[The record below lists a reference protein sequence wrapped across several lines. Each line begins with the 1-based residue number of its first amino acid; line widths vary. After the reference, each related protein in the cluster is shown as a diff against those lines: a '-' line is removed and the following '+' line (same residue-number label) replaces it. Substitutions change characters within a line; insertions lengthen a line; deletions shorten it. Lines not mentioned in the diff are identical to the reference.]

1 MKINLFSKSKR
12 INSILVLFT
21 LTCLS
26 QISFSQSR
34 YNSVYKNKLIL
45 GLNIVDDSFSK
56 TNNAFNYDQQWN
68 IAAYPSYFGYNYV
81 VSENISVEGIFT
93 LNKYSA
99 DKLVDGIK
107 IPTEQNYYAF
117 DVNAKYNLSNL
128 IYSVDKLSNFEPF
141 IAIGGGFTSIDSES
155 RPTINYGFGTY
166 IWFNKY
172 ENKCCSESIFNNL
185 GLIFQTMGKSSLD
198 QKTYGNQIQHTFGVV
213 YRF

>member
-1 MKINLFSKSKR
+1 M
-12 INSILVLFT
+12 
-21 LTCLS
+21 
-26 QISFSQSR
+26 
-34 YNSVYKNKLIL
+34 
-45 GLNIVDDSFSK
+45 
-56 TNNAFNYDQQWN
+56 
-68 IAAYPSYFGYNYV
+68 
-81 VSENISVEGIFT
+81 SENISVEGIFT

>member
-1 MKINLFSKSKR
+1 MKINLFFKSKR

>member
-1 MKINLFSKSKR
+1 MKFNLFSKSKR
-12 INSILVLFT
+12 INSILILF
-21 LTCLS
+21 LLACLS
-26 QISFSQSR
+26 QLSFSQSR

-45 GLNIVDDSFSK
+45 GLNIVDDSFTK
-56 TNNAFNYDQQWN
+56 TNNAFNFDQQWN

-81 VSENISVEGIFT
+81 VSDNISVEGIFT
-93 LNKYSA
+93 MNKYST

-107 IPTEQNYYAF
+107 IPTKQNYYAF
-117 DVNAKYNLSNL
+117 DVSAKYNLSNL

-141 IAIGGGFTSIDSES
+141 IAAGGGFTSIDSES

>member
-1 MKINLFSKSKR
+1 MKINLFFKSKR

-128 IYSVDKLSNFEPF
+128 IYSVDKLSNFEP
-141 IAIGGGFTSIDSES
+141 
-155 RPTINYGFGTY
+155 
-166 IWFNKY
+166 
-172 ENKCCSESIFNNL
+172 L
-185 GLIFQTMGKSSLD
+185 LL
-198 QKTYGNQIQHTFGVV
+198 
-213 YRF
+213 

>member
-1 MKINLFSKSKR
+1 MNLNLIFNRKVKA
-12 INSILVLFT
+12 LVLFLLIF
-21 LTCLS
+21 LTNE
-26 QISFSQSR
+26 SFSQSR

-81 VSENISVEGIFT
+81 VSENISVEGVFT

-107 IPTEQNYYAF
+107 IPTGQDYYAF
-117 DVNAKYNLSNL
+117 DINAKYNLSNL

-141 IAIGGGFTSIDSES
+141 IAIGGGFTSIDSKS